1 MIWRKHDNL
10 VSVSRS
16 TRRGFGLYCGGS
28 STWTRLSDLIVL
40 SKPKKK
46 CQTDNV
52 EEGILAIA
60 HHDDLQFV
68 EDVVCPSQNPD
79 PRQTSNTRR

>member
-1 MIWRKHDNL
+1 MIDL

-28 STWTRLSDLIVL
+28 SAWTPHFALFVL
-40 SKPKKK
+40 SAPQKK
-46 CQTDNV
+46 CETDNE

-60 HHDDLQFV
+60 HHDDLQYI
-68 EDVVCPSQNPD
+68 EDVVCPSQNAGIF
-79 PRQTSNTRR
+79 TRNDE